1 MAAWFWQ
8 YLYIFIVYYA
18 FMVPQILS
26 RAFVLRRLLINQ
38 RYKEL
43 LSFNS
48 PPSCDVKQSRL
59 NTFFK
64 FAPSFPRRFH
74 WWKNIMS
81 RVYALNYSSKV
92 HCFWFGKKIQILIIS
107 HHKLPDCCFVAF
119 IILQLFPKSIVSP
132 WKKLYFFERRLRQ
145 KYSYESELM
154 NTLYIRLRFNWQ
166 KQ

>member
-1 MAAWFWQ
+1 MFEEYLKVSQTLPHAHNCLVGKGVASWKMAAWFWQ

-43 LSFNS
+43 LYNNS

-92 HCFWFGKKIQILIIS
+92 HCFRFGKKYKSLLSRTINYQTVALLHSLLYSCFIKVLC
-107 HHKLPDCCFVAF
+107 HHE
-119 IILQLFPKSIVSP
+119 KS
-132 WKKLYFFERRLRQ
+132 
-145 KYSYESELM
+145 
-154 NTLYIRLRFNWQ
+154 YIF
-166 KQ
+166 